1 MARTAKSA
9 GSQDLISRISD
20 TIADHPRVS
29 AAAAFQMGVLLGQA
43 MQHSGALK
51 DIGRKMAAAPGA
63 IAASLPTFGLFDSGT
78 TAKAAVSKTSSRK
91 TSARK
96 TSTRKASARNS
107 QGIGARARRK
117 RA

>member
-1 MARTAKSA
+1 MARSAKSST
-9 GSQDLISRISD
+9 SQDLIGRISD

-63 IAASLPTFGLFDSGT
+63 LASSIPTFGLFE
-78 TAKAAVSKTSSRK
+78 SSPQKKEPASMRGRH
-91 TSARK
+91 ARA
-96 TSTRKASARNS
+96 STRRSPSKRGQRKARV
-107 QGIGARARRK
+107 
-117 RA
+117 